1 MQDSTS
7 LRSFLHDSDLF
18 AQTQGYFITWH
29 EISIDLTWLAAS
41 DRSHGAL
48 IMFHGFLPP
57 PHSAC
62 SPPALI
68 DQPLFLLVVLWTP
81 TTGRDRPKSSS

>member
-1 MQDSTS
+1 MQHSTS

-18 AQTQGYFITWH
+18 AQTQGHFMTWH
-29 EISIDLTWLAAS
+29 VNSMIVKWLAAN

-57 PHSAC
+57 P
-62 SPPALI
+62 LTVLVRR
-68 DQPLFLLVVLWTP
+68 QPLFISP
-81 TTGRDRPKSSS
+81 SSF

>member
-29 EISIDLTWLAAS
+29 EISIIFTWLAAS

-57 PHSAC
+57 PSQCLFVASPYLSA
-62 SPPALI
+62 
-68 DQPLFLLVVLWTP
+68 PLLS
-81 TTGRDRPKSSS
+81 GRLMDAHNGS

>member
-1 MQDSTS
+1 MQHSTS

-18 AQTQGYFITWH
+18 AQTQGHFMTWH
-29 EISIDLTWLAAS
+29 VNSMLMHWLAAN

-62 SPPALI
+62 SSPVLI
-68 DQPLFLLVVLWTP
+68 YQPLFFLIV
-81 TTGRDRPKSSS
+81 